1 MCDEGDQFGVIK
13 TNRTAAGTKVW
24 GSCFTPYFFQSYF
37 HRSLDPT
44 PAQSPAQSPP
54 SPNFKSPY
62 QISFDI
68 DQNLCDK
75 VSEDKSQCPS
85 NHDMRLGTL
94 AGPNRALAVYSEG
107 EEVS

>member
-1 MCDEGDQFGVIK
+1 MADNQSCDLNYRFRLVVYSVCIWSGAIVPFP
-13 TNRTAAGTKVW
+13 
-24 GSCFTPYFFQSYF
+24 F
-37 HRSLDPT
+37 
-44 PAQSPAQSPP
+44 
-54 SPNFKSPY
+54 

-75 VSEDKSQCPS
+75 ASEDKSQCPS